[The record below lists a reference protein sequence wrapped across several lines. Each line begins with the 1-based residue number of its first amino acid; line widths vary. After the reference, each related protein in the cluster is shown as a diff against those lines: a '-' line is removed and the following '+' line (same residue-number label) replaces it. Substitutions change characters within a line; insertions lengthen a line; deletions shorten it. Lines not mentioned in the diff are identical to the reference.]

1 MDLGTMGHHVFVARG
16 GCLQATEH
24 PLDIAQFKQA
34 IAIRVADLSLVQAP
48 ARDFAE
54 RL

>member
-1 MDLGTMGHHVFVARG
+1 MGYHVFMALG
-16 GCLQATEH
+16 GCLQATEQAF
-24 PLDIAQFKQA
+24 DVAQLKQP
-34 IAIRVADLSLVQAP
+34 IAIRVADLSLIQAS

>member
-1 MDLGTMGHHVFVARG
+1 MGYDVFVARC
-16 GCLQATEH
+16 GCLQATEQ
-24 PLDIAQFKQA
+24 PFDVAQFEQA
-34 IAIRVADLSLVQAP
+34 IAIRVADLSLIQAS